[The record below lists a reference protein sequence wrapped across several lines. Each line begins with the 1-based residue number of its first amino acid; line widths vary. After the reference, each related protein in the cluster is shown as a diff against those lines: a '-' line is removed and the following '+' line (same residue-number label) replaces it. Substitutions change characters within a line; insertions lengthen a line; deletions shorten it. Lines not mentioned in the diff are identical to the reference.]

1 MKMKL
6 PTYMLENVLCLPIL
20 NRAQTDIVVTNHRT
34 VIKWKTTG
42 ALTIGLDASS
52 VTLQKLEVCTQWNVP
67 SKGFKIYYIS
77 CMGKPHEKKTAWVF
91 LSVLYLKY
99 STFWWNISLS
109 AKNLLCLEE
118 CSSQSSGKTKILM
131 HVRKNSRGQ
140 KNLLGP
146 PATRPTYSGNNQKH
160 C

>member
-1 MKMKL
+1 MKKKL
-6 PTYMLENVLCLPIL
+6 L
-20 NRAQTDIVVTNHRT
+20 
-34 VIKWKTTG
+34 
-42 ALTIGLDASS
+42 
-52 VTLQKLEVCTQWNVP
+52 
-67 SKGFKIYYIS
+67 GF
-77 CMGKPHEKKTAWVF
+77 F

-118 CSSQSSGKTKILM
+118 CSFQSSGKTKILM
-131 HVRKNSRGQ
+131 HVWKNSRGQ

-146 PATRPTYSGNNQKH
+146 PATRPTYSGNNQKY